1 MDVLRTP
8 AAAAHWLRQRG
19 AGTLCVDS
27 RAVRPGDAFFAWPG
41 AVTDGRR
48 FVDGA
53 LQCGAA
59 ACLVEDD
66 GAAAFQFSAEAAVR
80 RYVGLKAAAG
90 PIADLY
96 YGSPSKA
103 LKVLAVTG
111 TNGKTSTAWWLAAAL
126 SRLPKPAF
134 GACGVMGTLGA
145 GVFPNVGEHGL
156 TTPDALALQRQLRA
170 FVDAGATCCAMEA
183 SSVGLVEHRLD
194 GTAIDVA
201 LFTNLTQDHLDYH
214 GTMEAYWRAKALLF
228 DWPTLGAAVVNLDD
242 PRGPGLA
249 EHVRGRGLDV
259 WTVALDRPARLIARD
274 LRHGARGLD
283 FTVIE
288 GERGVTLRTA
298 LVGRYNVANVLG
310 VIGALRALD
319 VSLEQAARACGELP
333 PVPGRMERIEAGVPG
348 PMAIVDFAHT
358 PDALEKAL
366 TALRPLTAHRGG
378 QLWCVFGCGGHRD
391 RAKRPLMAAAVE
403 RLADRPV
410 LTSDNPR
417 DEAPEA
423 IIRDMTAGL
432 RHAAAAVIEPDR
444 ARAIA
449 TTLQQA
455 APEDVVL
462 IAGKGHETEQEIN
475 GVRHHFSDQEQ
486 ARAALR
492 ARAAQAGVAQ

>member
-1 MDVLRTP
+1 MGALRTP
-8 AAAAHWLRQRG
+8 AAAADWLRQRG

-27 RAVRPGDAFFAWPG
+27 RAVHPGDAFFAWPG

-48 FVDGA
+48 FVGGA
-53 LQCGAA
+53 LQRGAA
-59 ACLVEDD
+59 ACLVDDD
-66 GAAAFQFSAEAAVR
+66 GAAAFNFNTEARVM
-80 RYVGLKAAAG
+80 RYAGLKAAAG
-90 PIADLY
+90 PIADLH

-126 SRLPKPAF
+126 SRLPAPAF
-134 GACGVMGTLGA
+134 GSCGVVGTLGA
-145 GVFPNVGEHGL
+145 GVFPIAGARGL
-156 TTPDALALQRQLRA
+156 PTPYALALQHQLRA

-228 DWPTLGAAVVNLDD
+228 DWPTLSAAVVNLDD
-242 PRGPGLA
+242 PRGPELA
-249 EHVRGRGLDV
+249 RHVRERGLDV
-259 WTVALDRPARLIARD
+259 WTVALGHAARLVAKD
-274 LRHGARGLD
+274 LHHGARGLD
-283 FTVIE
+283 FTVAE
-288 GERGVTLRTA
+288 GDREVTLNTA
-298 LVGRYNVANVLG
+298 LVGRYNVSNVLG
-310 VIGALRALD
+310 VIGALRALG
-319 VSLEQAARACGELP
+319 VSLEQAVRACAALP
-333 PVPGRMERIEAGVPG
+333 PVPGRMERIEAEATG

-366 TALRPLTAHRGG
+366 TALRPLAAHRGG

-391 RAKRPLMAAAVE
+391 RAKRPLMAAVVE

-417 DEAPEA
+417 DEEPEA

-432 RHAAAAVIEPDR
+432 RHAAVVMIEPDR

-449 TTLQQA
+449 LALRQA
-455 APEDVVL
+455 AAGDVVL

-492 ARAAQAGVAQ
+492 ARAGVVQ